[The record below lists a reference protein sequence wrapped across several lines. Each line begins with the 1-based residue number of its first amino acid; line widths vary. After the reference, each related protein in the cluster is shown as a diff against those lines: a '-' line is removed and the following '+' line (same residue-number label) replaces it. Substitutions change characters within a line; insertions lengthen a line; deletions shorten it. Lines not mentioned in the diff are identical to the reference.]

1 MTVMTSR
8 EFNQHVSQAQKAAQS
23 DPVIITNRGEP
34 AYVLMTYTEYEK
46 TLQSKSVRSGLDAL
60 MPLDAADIELE
71 LQPRSRAQ
79 RRPVDFEDQPAEL
92 NGSPTPYETQTVM
105 WAGWRC

>member
-1 MTVMTSR
+1 MTVMTNQ
-8 EFNQHVSQAQKAAQS
+8 EFKQNVSQAQKTAQTE
-23 DPVIITNRGEP
+23 PVIITNRGEP

-105 WAGWRC
+105 WVGRR

>member
-1 MTVMTSR
+1 MS
-8 EFNQHVSQAQKAAQS
+8 SQGTQFLFISHNKIAIEMAEQLVGRRSWSDDDLRDYVEKAARAGART
-23 DPVIITNRGEP
+23 PWRP
-34 AYVLMTYTEYEK
+34 VLMIYTEYEK

-79 RRPVDFEDQPAEL
+79 HRQIGRAHV
-92 NGSPTPYETQTVM
+92 
-105 WAGWRC
+105 

>member
-1 MTVMTSR
+1 MTVMTNQ
-8 EFNQHVSQAQKAAQS
+8 EFKQNVSQAQKTAQTE
-23 DPVIITNRGEP
+23 PVIITNRGEP

-46 TLQSKSVRSGLDAL
+46 TLQSKSIRSGLDAL

-105 WAGWRC
+105 WAGRR

>member
-1 MTVMTSR
+1 MTVMTNQ
-8 EFNQHVSQAQKAAQS
+8 EFKQNVSQAQKAAQTE
-23 DPVIITNRGEP
+23 PVIITNRGEP

>member
-60 MPLDAADIELE
+60 MPLDATDIELE

-79 RRPVDFEDQPAEL
+79 RRPVDFED
-92 NGSPTPYETQTVM
+92 
-105 WAGWRC
+105 

>member
-1 MTVMTSR
+1 MTVMTNQ
-8 EFNQHVSQAQKAAQS
+8 EFKQNVSQAQKTAQTE
-23 DPVIITNRGEP
+23 PVIITNRGEP

-60 MPLDAADIELE
+60 MSLDAADIELE

-105 WAGWRC
+105 WAGRR

>member
-1 MTVMTSR
+1 MTVMTNQ
-8 EFNQHVSQAQKAAQS
+8 EFKQNVSQAQKTAQTE
-23 DPVIITNRGEP
+23 PVIITNRGEP

-105 WAGWRC
+105 WAGRR

>member
-1 MTVMTSR
+1 MTVMTNQ
-8 EFNQHVSQAQKAAQS
+8 EFKQNVSQAQKAAQTE
-23 DPVIITNRGEP
+23 PVIITDQGEP

-46 TLQSKSVRSGLDAL
+46 TLQSKSIRSGLDAL

-105 WAGWRC
+105 WVGRR